1 MKHHSAIGM
10 YFLIAVSVVTLN
22 VAAERVAASEPL
34 PDASVLAYRSTPRQP
49 KPPTPPK
56 ISEVTLTGVVN
67 DVAPKGLTI
76 KAGKTSASKDQTQWL
91 VFAQS
96 DSTEFTIRGT
106 ATLDYLRKGQTIE
119 FGAQIA
125 ADEKVAKKADEE
137 KVADK
142 LDMLTIVSRKG
153 GLAHLKNG
161 DAKDHA
167 VDPGAGRIEFRKK
180 ADSDPILATPDQSDP
195 KAGNGGKAAAK
206 PEAVA
211 GGPKENIAGMIASWD
226 KEKKSLT
233 VTCGQRTIHVDL
245 ADIPTINVEIFLS
258 DVKLVPDTKD
268 KSKSRIEGNGVSG
281 HLVPII
287 TGDLDGAK
295 IVVHG
300 TGSESKQGNQCA
312 AKSIEV
318 TLAKPLTGNKKPASS
333 EAKKTAAEE

>member
-1 MKHHSAIGM
+1 
-10 YFLIAVSVVTLN
+10 
-22 VAAERVAASEPL
+22 
-34 PDASVLAYRSTPRQP
+34 
-49 KPPTPPK
+49 
-56 ISEVTLTGVVN
+56 
-67 DVAPKGLTI
+67 
-76 KAGKTSASKDQTQWL
+76 
-91 VFAQS
+91 
-96 DSTEFTIRGT
+96 
-106 ATLDYLRKGQTIE
+106 
-119 FGAQIA
+119 
-125 ADEKVAKKADEE
+125 
-137 KVADK
+137 
-142 LDMLTIVSRKG
+142 
-153 GLAHLKNG
+153 
-161 DAKDHA
+161 
-167 VDPGAGRIEFRKK
+167 
-180 ADSDPILATPDQSDP
+180 
-195 KAGNGGKAAAK
+195 
-206 PEAVA
+206 
-211 GGPKENIAGMIASWD
+211 MIASWD